1 MDNRYI
7 DDYHRK
13 SSIKSYVQ
21 FCTIS
26 QSRYRLRSHATSHY
40 SCCFTRTC
48 RGGGA
53 PSLRDSTGFIHNH
66 NVDAKCIHRFQYS
79 TMQKLH
85 AFNRHYDKPALT
97 CLVPDYRKSAYKFNT
112 YILRLCRSQSSLPFP
127 TVWQISDRQAEVDP
141 ASFLEQPK
149 VKNLGQIESKGV
161 SQIKKKTIFE

>member
-1 MDNRYI
+1 MHSRRITAWTI
-7 DDYHRK
+7 DISTIIIAKAPLNLTYNSAQYHSPATDYGAMLLL
-13 SSIKSYVQ
+13 
-21 FCTIS
+21 TTAAA
-26 QSRYRLRSHATSHY
+26 LRAPA
-40 SCCFTRTC
+40 
-48 RGGGA
+48 GGGA
-53 PSLRDSTGFIHNH
+53 PSLQDSTGFIHNH

-149 VKNLGQIESKGV
+149 
-161 SQIKKKTIFE
+161 